1 MPPRW
6 PGWSWSP
13 STRRLVVNVPV
24 LAFDPA
30 LVLELMEAERA
41 AVFAGVPTMM
51 IAMLGHP
58 DIGRRD
64 LSSLRAAVSGGSPV
78 PAGLVR
84 RVEEQLGIRFSIV
97 FGTTECSPLV
107 TQ

>member
-13 STRRLVVNVPV
+13 STRRLVTHVPV

-41 AVFAGVPTMM
+41 AVFGGVPTMM
-51 IAMLGHP
+51 IAMLAHP

-64 LSSLRAAVSGGSPV
+64 LSSLRSAVSGGAPV

-84 RVEEQLGIRFSIV
+84 QVEGRLGVRFSK
-97 FGTTECSPLV
+97 FKL
-107 TQ
+107 